1 MKTKITLLAL
11 AGSMAAAA
19 ALAHTGATGVVLE
32 RMEAMSEMAKG
43 VKDVAPMMRGVAD
56 YDPEAVRDFAAMV
69 EGHSGETMVALFEEG
84 TGGMPSQAK
93 PEVWSDAEG
102 FAALAEEMAVRAR
115 GLALAA
121 ENAPGGAAAGGGAA
135 SMMGGG
141 AAMGGSGGGMM
152 GGGSMMGGNGGMMGG
167 GMMTAEAIG
176 AMPADRA
183 FAMVGQTCAACHTRF
198 RAGDD

>member
-1 MKTKITLLAL
+1 MRTKISLLAL

-32 RMEAMSEMAKG
+32 RMQAMSEMAKG
-43 VKDVAPMMRGVAD
+43 VKAVTPMMRGTAP
-56 YDPEAVRDFAAMV
+56 YDAGAVRDFASMV

-93 PEVWSDAEG
+93 AEVWTDAEG
-102 FAALAEEMAVRAR
+102 FAALAEEMALRAR

-121 ENAPGGAAAGGGAA
+121 ENAPGGAAAGGGA

-141 AAMGGSGGGMM
+141 GMMGGTGGMMGGTGGMM
-152 GGGSMMGGNGGMMGG
+152 GGGSMMGGAGGA
-167 GMMTAEAIG
+167 MTPEAIG

-183 FAMVGQTCAACHTRF
+183 FAMVSQTCSACHTRF
-198 RAGDD
+198 RAEDD